1 MDLIRKNDCKQ
12 IKHIR
17 RILRGNPPIKEEQ
30 VWYNDYNE
38 EKVWEGL
45 KWCAIWA
52 IAVFI
57 ICCFLA
63 VKAHAARVPTYGHDT
78 CDTSCTPTY
87 GGGYNCSTTC

>member
-38 EKVWEGL
+38 EKVWDSL

-52 IAVFI
+52 IVVFI
-57 ICCFLA
+57 ICCLLA
-63 VKAHAARVPTYGHDT
+63 VVKI
-78 CDTSCTPTY
+78 S
-87 GGGYNCSTTC
+87 